1 MTIQTSDA
9 RYAALVAQ
17 GFTGHINEM
26 LLAWL
31 QDSGATS
38 NQLTDAWL
46 EAITF
51 LSEVKGQRNDGWY
64 DFLGSL
70 GFSGA
75 LPERENDFWNNG
87 GILIPV
93 SNAFTNGFSTGFS

>member
-1 MTIQTSDA
+1 MTIQTTDA

-38 NQLTDAWL
+38 DQLTDAWAEML
-46 EAITF
+46 TVQGF
-51 LSEVKGQRNDGWY
+51 TGHRTDTWY
-64 DFLGSL
+64 NFLGGL

-75 LPERENDFWNNG
+75 IPERENDFWENG
-87 GILIPV
+87 GILVPV
-93 SNAFTNGFSTGFS
+93 GDAFTNGFTNGFS

>member
-1 MTIQTSDA
+1 MTIQTTDV
-9 RYAALVAQ
+9 RYTALIAQ
-17 GFTGHINEM
+17 GFTGHINQM

-38 NQLTDAWL
+38 DQLTDAWL
-46 EAITF
+46 EMLAVLGF
-51 LSEVKGQRNDGWY
+51 PGQRNTAWF

-75 LPERENDFWNNG
+75 LPERNNDFWDNG
-87 GILIPV
+87 GILVPV
-93 SNAFTNGFSTGFS
+93 GNAFTTGFDDGFS